1 MKRIIGQ
8 AMGIAAQILIIGLC
22 SGCGG
27 GSIPSGGTGVF
38 SPDKLPDQV
47 ISMNDLP
54 PAVKPLAGAEVA
66 GCKIKEVTKGVRSA
80 DGTYIYT
87 ITYSDQAGTLMEIK
101 YEYDGTLISKAE
113 SQQSRTKP
121 STATE

>member
-1 MKRIIGQ
+1 MPALQRKFSSLNCALG
-8 AMGIAAQILIIGLC
+8 AEV
-22 SGCGG
+22 
-27 GSIPSGGTGVF
+27 GVYPLGVQVY
-38 SPDKLPDQV
+38 SLPDQV

-101 YEYDGTLISKAE
+101 YKYDGTLISKAE